1 MTASREAE
9 RPLQGQV
16 AIVTGGAS
24 GIGRAT
30 VLALAAEGVRTAVLD
45 VDEAGAGQVAVE
57 AGNDAKAFAIDARDA
72 KAIVGTVDKVLA
84 HFGRIDILVNSA
96 GTSGPV
102 LNVLD
107 FTEDAYDFVMNL
119 NLRAP
124 FLFTRAV
131 AQHMVARGEG
141 GRIVNL
147 SSSASARATA
157 APAIYAASKS
167 AINGLTRS
175 AAADLGVHNINVNA
189 VAPGLTK
196 TPMTAGIGDDAT
208 YQLLVE
214 SGPLENL
221 LKRVSEPE
229 DVAGVI
235 VFLCRPESRQIT
247 GQVIHTSAGQ
257 VV

>member
-1 MTASREAE
+1 LDTDQ
-9 RPLQGQV
+9 PLQGQV

-30 VLALAAEGVRTAVLD
+30 VLALAAEGVRTAILDANGDGAEQVAKEAGSEAKAFVLD
-45 VDEAGAGQVAVE
+45 VRDVDAVVDVV
-57 AGNDAKAFAIDARDA
+57 DA
-72 KAIVGTVDKVLA
+72 VLA

-96 GTSGPV
+96 GTTGTIH
-102 LNVLD
+102 NVLD
-107 FTEDAYDFVMNL
+107 FTDDTYELVMNV

-124 FLFTRAV
+124 FWFIRAV
-131 AQHMVARGEG
+131 GRHLIERGGG

-157 APAIYAASKS
+157 APAVYAASKS
-167 AINGLTRS
+167 GINGLTR
-175 AAADLGVHNINVNA
+175 AAAGDLGPFNVNVNA

-196 TPMTAGIGDDAT
+196 TPMTAGIGDDET
-208 YQLLVE
+208 YQQLVE
-214 SGPLENL
+214 SGPIANL
-221 LKRVSEPE
+221 LKRVAEPE

-247 GQVIHTSAGQ
+247 GQVIHASGGL
-257 VV
+257 VI